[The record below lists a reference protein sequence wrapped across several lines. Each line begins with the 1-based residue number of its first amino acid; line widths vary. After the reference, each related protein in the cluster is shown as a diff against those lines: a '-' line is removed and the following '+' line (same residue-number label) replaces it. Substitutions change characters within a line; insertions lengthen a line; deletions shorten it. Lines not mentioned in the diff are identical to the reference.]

1 MLDLQHLPLL
11 KGVMVMTEAETCEN
25 VLGYWSRYVKGLGFG
40 PKLASTFKSRHTTS
54 RHEVDLDNYETQPL
68 METQQKT

>member
-1 MLDLQHLPLL
+1 MLELQYQPLS
-11 KGVMVMTEAETCEN
+11 KGVMVMIEAETCEN

-54 RHEVDLDNYETQPL
+54 QHEVYRVG
-68 METQQKT
+68 